1 MNGVRKVHV
10 SILLCYR
17 DIHGIGYP
25 TDPRLPPS
33 RFGRFTRLT
42 EIITEIVDLG
52 DQLYCSGYCPGP
64 RASYYT
70 DGMSSRWLMGW
81 SVGFV
86 LSVLERSMCGA
97 SGVRVSDHG
106 APTTDSMILLDSR
119 AGTGIAHAA
128 FC

>member
-1 MNGVRKVHV
+1 MVLGTRPCDRSSVAPRALGV
-10 SILLCYR
+10 SPELA
-17 DIHGIGYP
+17 
-25 TDPRLPPS
+25 
-33 RFGRFTRLT
+33 
-42 EIITEIVDLG
+42 EIISEIVDLG
-52 DQLYCSGYCPGP
+52 DHRSCSGYCPGP
-64 RASYYT
+64 RVPYHT
-70 DGMSSRWLMGW
+70 DWISSRWLMGW